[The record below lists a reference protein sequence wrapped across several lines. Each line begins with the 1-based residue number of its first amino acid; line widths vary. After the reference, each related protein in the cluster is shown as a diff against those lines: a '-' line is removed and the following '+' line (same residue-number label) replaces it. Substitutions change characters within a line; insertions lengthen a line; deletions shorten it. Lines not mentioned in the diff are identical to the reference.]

1 MVDTSSEIPEVT
13 ANDADSLTTIE
24 LGVEDADPNI
34 FDDFTIR
41 EVQLAE
47 SLLTPGLQTSFKVHS
62 YFHSIPVKN
71 FDTFKN
77 KNLVIR
83 IDRPGLS
90 SYFEKTSLDISQT
103 LYRLGGRSSTS
114 PLTTDNRKLINRS
127 VEELTFHACDKTLL
141 NDAANLVS
149 KSWKCTTPSAIV
161 EEVLSTCAG
170 ARVLDIEDCDPAKDF
185 VAENKHPFQVV
196 SQQANAALAAGND
209 PSFVH
214 YMTYENYGTHHFR
227 SLYSLSQQAPIIELE
242 YNMIG
247 SSYSYPYS
255 IMNYTFPCDFDLLS
269 DILNGVGSSGADI
282 NSLAIF
288 NPLIGLFSLMGDQS
302 VGCGIGGGVYK
313 IAMSNQGSAGDQF
326 SCPDFVSTYLPKRQA
341 RMALLER
348 DKIALRLTVPW
359 NPIYNAGKVIK
370 INLKNDQDS
379 SILNYGSGN
388 YLIVSLIHTIRSGGY
403 STITMDCV
411 SQTVGQGEV

>member
-1 MVDTSSEIPEVT
+1 MVETASIPEVT

-24 LGVEDADPNI
+24 LGVEGADPNI

-114 PLTTDNRKLINRS
+114 SLTTDNRKLINRG

-161 EEVLSTCAG
+161 EEVLSSCAG
-170 ARVLDIEDCDPAKDF
+170 ARVLDIEECDPARDF

-196 SQQANAALAAGND
+196 SQQANAALA
-209 PSFVH
+209 
-214 YMTYENYGTHHFR
+214 MK
-227 SLYSLSQQAPIIELE
+227 L
-242 YNMIG
+242 
-247 SSYSYPYS
+247 
-255 IMNYTFPCDFDLLS
+255 
-269 DILNGVGSSGADI
+269 
-282 NSLAIF
+282 
-288 NPLIGLFSLMGDQS
+288 
-302 VGCGIGGGVYK
+302 
-313 IAMSNQGSAGDQF
+313 
-326 SCPDFVSTYLPKRQA
+326 
-341 RMALLER
+341 
-348 DKIALRLTVPW
+348 
-359 NPIYNAGKVIK
+359 NPI
-370 INLKNDQDS
+370 
-379 SILNYGSGN
+379 
-388 YLIVSLIHTIRSGGY
+388 
-403 STITMDCV
+403 
-411 SQTVGQGEV
+411 